1 MTAETGKMTEQQKKV
16 DFKAYYQ
23 RLINK
28 SRKHAL
34 LYTFLTVLFC
44 TAIGYYGEPLPAI
57 ILGIVVLSLIGG
69 LHWRFNKKY
78 YRRLQMLPLKF
89 PESWGLILEDNA
101 TFYANLS
108 PADKDTFNQRAQFF
122 LAEKKIEGIS
132 TEIDDTI
139 RLLVAASAI
148 IPTFAFPYFEYP
160 NLKQVLVYPNSFDH
174 NFQTEQVEGQEQIIA
189 GMVGNGFMN
198 NTLLLSKPD
207 LLAGFRGRNNYNVGI
222 HEFVHLLDMAD
233 GAVDGLPE
241 IFLANAYA
249 IPWLQVIKAEVK
261 KIKKGQS
268 DINPYSL
275 TNNAEFLAVVSEYF
289 FDNPEKFNEEHPELY
304 SYLSK
309 IFQQQPDKND

>member
-1 MTAETGKMTEQQKKV
+1 MAEQKQPA
-16 DFKAYYQ
+16 DFKTYYEQ
-23 RLINK
+23 LVNK
-28 SRKHAL
+28 SRKHAFI
-34 LYTFLTVLFC
+34 YAAASILFF
-44 TAIGYYGEPLPAI
+44 ALIGYYSQPVPVI
-57 ILGIVVLSLIGG
+57 ILGIVSLLLIAI
-69 LHWRFNKKY
+69 LHRHYNQKY
-78 YRRLQMLPLKF
+78 YRRLQLLNVAF
-89 PESWGLILEDNA
+89 PDAWKQILEKNA

-108 PADKDTFNQRAQFF
+108 AESKEIFNRRVQFF

-139 RLLVAASAI
+139 RVLVAASAI

-174 NFQTEQVEGQEQIIA
+174 TFQTERVEGHNQVIA

-198 NTLLLSKPD
+198 NSLLLSKAD
-207 LLAGFRGRNNYNVGI
+207 LLAGFQGQNNYNVGI

-241 IFLANAYA
+241 IFLANAYT

-261 KIKKGQS
+261 RIRKGQS

-289 FDNPEKFNEEHPELY
+289 FDNPEKFSQNHPELY
-304 SYLSK
+304 KYLCT
-309 IFQQQPDKND
+309 IFQQQPDQNG